1 VAVSPTAIRVA
12 GLVLSLVYAAAIVR
26 VYVRQPATLP
36 EVAGSLASSVGAYR
50 IDQARFDAGLGF
62 FRQDQFVEARDAF
75 AQADPARQDATVQ
88 FYVAY
93 TYLRQGWGRVYADDA
108 LYKAGQAT
116 MARARSLAAGQ
127 PLVVDD
133 PNLRLRSAEEV
144 DAEFQ
149 RGLTREL
156 SDLNPVRVFRERP

>member
-1 VAVSPTAIRVA
+1 VSPSAIRA
-12 GLVLSLVYAAAIVR
+12 TGLVLSLVYAAAIVR

-36 EVAGSLASSVGAYR
+36 EVAGSLTSSVGAYR
-50 IDQARFDAGLGF
+50 IDQARFEAGLAF

-75 AQADPARQDATVQ
+75 AQADPARQDASVQ
-88 FYVAY
+88 FYLAY
-93 TYLRQGWGRVYADDA
+93 AYLRQGWGRVYSDDA

-116 MARARSLAAGQ
+116 LAHARRLAPNGSI
-127 PLVVDD
+127 VVAD
-133 PNLRLRSAEEV
+133 PNLRLHTGEEV
-144 DAEFQ
+144 AAEFE

>member
-1 VAVSPTAIRVA
+1 MSPPALRVA

-36 EVAGSLASSVGAYR
+36 EVAGSLTSSVGAYR
-50 IDQARFDAGLGF
+50 IDQARFDAGLRF
-62 FRQDQFVEARDAF
+62 FRGDQFVEARDAF

-88 FYVAY
+88 FYIAY
-93 TYLRQGWGRVYADDA
+93 AYLRQGWGRVYADDA
-108 LYKAGQAT
+108 LYKAGLAT
-116 MARARSLAAGQ
+116 LTHARGLAPNGS
-127 PLVVDD
+127 LVVDD

-144 DAEFQ
+144 EAEFQ

-156 SDLNPVRVFRERP
+156 SDLNPARVFRERP

>member
-1 VAVSPTAIRVA
+1 MA

-26 VYVRQPATLP
+26 VYVRQPVTLP
-36 EVAGSLASSVGAYR
+36 EVAGSLTSSVGAYR
-50 IDQARFDAGLGF
+50 IDQARFEAGLAF

-75 AQADPARQDATVQ
+75 AQADPARQDASVQ
-88 FYVAY
+88 FYLAY
-93 TYLRQGWGRVYADDA
+93 AYLRQGWGRVYSDDA

-116 MARARSLAAGQ
+116 LAHARSLAPNGSI
-127 PLVVDD
+127 VVAD
-133 PNLRLRSAEEV
+133 PNLRLHTGEEV
-144 DAEFQ
+144 AAEFE